1 MDNKTILR
9 TEEKYLIS
17 KTDQTA
23 LLKALAPYLVHDEY
37 YQEEVLSL
45 YYDTPNFD
53 LVIKSIDHPD
63 FREKIRLRAYNV
75 PKLSSKVF
83 FEVKSK
89 YAVGKKRLSNKRRLI
104 LPLADFYAYQS
115 GEQTLESVAAKAS
128 HGNPQQIQIARE
140 LDYLVKLYAAEPKV
154 LISSDRLAFKGK
166 DDAGFRL
173 TFDEHLRFRTSNLK
187 LDKGSQ
193 GENYFN
199 QIIMEVKTMH
209 AMPPWFIAE
218 LSRRHIYPATF
229 SKYGKIYQLLT
240 ERKQNV

>member
-1 MDNKTILR
+1 MDDKTIER
-9 TEEKYLIS
+9 IEEKFLITKQEKSALLRSIS
-17 KTDQTA
+17 KH
-23 LLKALAPYLVHDEY
+23 LARDEY
-37 YQEEVLSL
+37 FKEEVLSL
-45 YYDTPNFD
+45 YFDTKDYD
-53 LVIKSIDHPD
+53 LAVRSIDQPA
-63 FREKIRLRAYNV
+63 FREKIRVRAYNV

-89 YAVGKKRLSNKRRLI
+89 YAVGKKKLSNKRRLI

-128 HGNPQQIQIARE
+128 HDNSQQIQIARE

-173 TFDEHLRFRTSNLK
+173 TFDEHLRFRTSNLE